1 MSLYIQIKHKYILTC
16 SMFENCPEQDKTV
29 ATKLVTL
36 YSLTNDCKLA
46 HYLVLLYTTVFR
58 IKALQS
64 PIS

>member
-1 MSLYIQIKHKYILTC
+1 
-16 SMFENCPEQDKTV
+16 MFENCPEQDKTV